1 MRILFQGKEKKMSLK
16 ICLLPGDGIGP
27 EILAQGVLCLKAVA
41 KKFSLDFSFQEALLG
56 GAAIDNCGNPLPP
69 ETLNG
74 CLNADAIYFG
84 AVGGPKWD
92 KVAADMRPERGLLK
106 LRKALQ
112 IFANLRPAR
121 LWPQLSQACLLR
133 SDIAKQG
140 IDLVVVRELIGDI
153 YYGEPRG
160 VEDRKGQRVGFNTML
175 YSEEEISRIAVL
187 AFKLARTRRKKLCSV
202 DKSNVLETSRLW
214 REIVEKVHKDYS
226 DIELTHMYVDN
237 AAMQLVR
244 DPSQFDVLLTGN
256 LFGDILS
263 DEAAVITGSLGLL
276 PSASLGNEGP
286 GLFEPIHGS
295 APDIAGKDMA
305 NPLATILSGAMLLRI
320 GLNLPQ
326 AADAVEKAVEETLE
340 AGFRTSDIMS
350 AGKILIGCQAMGEEV
365 AKRI

>member
-1 MRILFQGKEKKMSLK
+1 MAYK

-27 EILAQGVLCLKAVA
+27 EILAQGVLCLKAIA
-41 KKFSLDFSFQEALLG
+41 DKYNKEFIFTKAFLG
-56 GAAIDNCGNPLPP
+56 GDAIDHFGKPLPQ
-69 ETLNG
+69 ETIET
-74 CLNADAIYFG
+74 CLESDAVYFG

-92 KVAADMRPERGLLK
+92 SFPASLRPEKGLLE

-121 LWPQLSQACLLR
+121 LWPELAQACLLR
-133 SDIAKQG
+133 SDIASKG

-153 YYGEPRG
+153 YFGEPRG
-160 VEDRKGQRVGFNTML
+160 IEERNGQRVGYNTML
-175 YSEEEISRIAVL
+175 YSEEEIKRIAKI
-187 AFKLARTRRKKLCSV
+187 AFKLALGRRKKVTSV

-214 REIVEKVHKDYS
+214 RELVDSVHKDYPEV
-226 DIELTHMYVDN
+226 ELNHIYVDN

-244 DPSQFDVLLTGN
+244 DPSQFDILLTGN

-263 DEAAVITGSLGLL
+263 DEAAVITGSLGML
-276 PSASLGNEGP
+276 PSASLGSEGP

-320 GLNLPQ
+320 GLNLPKE
-326 AADAVEKAVEETLE
+326 ADSIEKAVEETLQ
-340 AGFRTSDIMS
+340 AGYRTPDIMET
-350 AGKILIGCQAMGEEV
+350 GKIRIGCQAMGEEV
-365 AKRI
+365 VKRIQNT